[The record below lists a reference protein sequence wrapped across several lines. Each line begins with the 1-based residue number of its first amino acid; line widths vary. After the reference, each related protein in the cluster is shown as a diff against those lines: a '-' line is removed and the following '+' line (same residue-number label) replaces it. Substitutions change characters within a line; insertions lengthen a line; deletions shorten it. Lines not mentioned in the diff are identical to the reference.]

1 MYDCIEITFEELTNF
16 KFDTPVIILAESGGT
31 KTDWRIKN
39 NNRLISF
46 QTINF
51 HPKTIKEEQLSI
63 IKNLSDTI
71 PHSSSMFFFGSGCMQ
86 SENQNIIKNIFTPL
100 NLNNLQVHSDLIA
113 AGISIY
119 GSGKGYVG
127 ILGTGSVLYEFN
139 NNKIDSIHGGY
150 GYLLGDEGSGYYFGK
165 LAIEYFL
172 KKEGTK
178 EFQELVEKT
187 YGNRDAILSKVYGED
202 GKQFIGQLQLN
213 STNQKLQA
221 EINQLHKKNMNLF
234 LDKYL
239 PKNEEIEEIGFVGS
253 YAFYNKEI
261 LQEQLTLKGYNLT
274 MIVQKPIDK
283 LITHY
288 F

>member
-1 MYDCIEITFEELTNF
+1 MYDCIEINFEELTNF
-16 KFDTPVIILAESGGT
+16 EFDTPVIIIAESGGT

-39 NNRLISF
+39 NNQLISF

-51 HPKTIKEEQLSI
+51 HPKTIKEAQLSI

-71 PHSSSMFFFGSGCMQ
+71 PHSSSMFFFGSGCIQ
-86 SENQNIIKNIFTPL
+86 IENQNIIKNIFTPL
-100 NLNNLQVHSDLIA
+100 HLNNLQVHSDLIA

-127 ILGTGSVLYEFN
+127 ILGTGSVLCEFN
-139 NNKIDSIHGGY
+139 NNNIDSIHGGY

-178 EFQELVEKT
+178 EFQELVEKR
-187 YGNRDAILSKVYGED
+187 YGNRDDILSKVYSED

-213 STNQKLQA
+213 STNQNLQA
-221 EINQLHKKNMNLF
+221 EINQLHKQNMNLF

-239 PKNEEIEEIGFVGS
+239 PKNEQIKEIGFVGS

-261 LQEQLTLKGYNLT
+261 LQELLTIKGYNLT

>member
-1 MYDCIEITFEELTNF
+1 MYDSIEITFEALSTF
-16 KFDTPVIILAESGGT
+16 TFDTPVIILAESGGT
-31 KTDWRIKN
+31 KTDWKIKYN
-39 NNRLISF
+39 EQLISF

-51 HPKTIKEEQLSI
+51 HPKTIKEVQLSI
-63 IKNLSDTI
+63 IKNLSKTI
-71 PHSSSMFFFGSGCMQ
+71 PRSSSMFFFGSGCMQ
-86 SENQNIIKNIFTPL
+86 IENQNIIKNIFTPL
-100 NLNNLQVHSDLIA
+100 RLNKLEVHSDLIA
-113 AGISIY
+113 AGISLY
-119 GSGKGYVG
+119 GAGKGYVG
-127 ILGTGSVLYEFN
+127 ILGTGSVLCQFN
-139 NNKIDSIHGGY
+139 NNHINKIYGGY

-172 KKEGTK
+172 KKEGTN
-178 EFQELVEKT
+178 EFQELVENT
-187 YGNRDAILSKVYGED
+187 YGNRDCILGKVYSED

-221 EINQLHKKNMNLF
+221 EINQLHKQNINLF

-239 PKNEEIEEIGFVGS
+239 PKNEKIEEIGFVGS

-283 LITHY
+283 LITYY